1 MKKFLSVIILFVA
14 AMMINLS
21 VSQARQVRVA
31 DVGAENFVAQLKQI
45 LYSNDFRQFLK
56 NDSTFNTVIYPILTD
71 VVRDRNFDFPDR
83 GLTAW
88 SCYCGR
94 EDSVKADGQIIF
106 STDSSG
112 YVFEILMIFPRESS
126 SAQVG
131 AHVLNEIL
139 SQINLTNNETG
150 TLFKIGHV
158 WSSYNSRVYAMNA
171 TCEEYETWI
180 LLQAFDS

>member
-14 AMMINLS
+14 IMLINPS
-21 VSQARQVRVA
+21 VSHAGQIRFA
-31 DVGAENFVAQLKQI
+31 DVGAENFVAQIKQI

-56 NDSTFNTVIYPILTD
+56 NDSTFNTVIYPVLTD

-106 STDSSG
+106 FTDSSG

-131 AHVLNEIL
+131 ATVFGAFF
-139 SQINLTNNETG
+139 SAINLTNNETD

-171 TCEEYETWI
+171 ASEEYETWI
-180 LLQAFDS
+180 LFQAFDS